1 MCAYNNL
8 FNDNVCADKHMKLS
22 EEIKNQIIEALK
34 PIEPEKVILFG
45 SYAHGEPTES
55 SDIDLYVVTKDDFVP
70 QNFKEKMKVKLRV
83 SGAIRELRKKY
94 DIDLIV
100 HTKKMNRKF
109 VEMDSLFSREILY
122 KGEILYE

>member
-1 MCAYNNL
+1 MCAYNSYST
-8 FNDNVCADKHMKLS
+8 DNVCADKHMKLS

>member
-1 MCAYNNL
+1 
-8 FNDNVCADKHMKLS
+8 MKLS